1 MHKTLLWPE
10 PQETKRLACV
20 KKVWGPQRP
29 TQAKVRFIPAPV
41 KRLRE
46 LREGQKRSWE
56 VPLGLG
62 CGQGQDQGPE
72 ISEIGLLSRPPAGP
86 AASLGVRTPPEPGK
100 ECGRNSRPVK
110 QLFVVR
116 PVGGRRG
123 KICRPLSSCF
133 SPQTGIGPR
142 PRAQWGQERQPCG
155 PPASLSPRRR
165 LHFEPR
171 RRQTERGGCT
181 PAPPSGPRADLP
193 LGTHASPAPRGQV
206 SPASGGSLI
215 PAPAEAASGW
225 AEGCSGE
232 GRGSGQQSPLVGCD
246 PGAACSRAALEST
259 SPAA

>member
-116 PVGGRRG
+116 PVGGGRG

-133 SPQTGIGPR
+133 SPQTGIGPP

-171 RRQTERGGCT
+171 RRQTERRGCTPLLPPALAPTSLWEPT
-181 PAPPSGPRADLP
+181 PAPPQGARCPRPVAGLSSLP
-193 LGTHASPAPRGQV
+193 PRRPLRGGRRAVLVRVGGEDSSPPLRPRH
-206 SPASGGSLI
+206 
-215 PAPAEAASGW
+215 
-225 AEGCSGE
+225 
-232 GRGSGQQSPLVGCD
+232 
-246 PGAACSRAALEST
+246 LEST